1 MVGFDAELLC
11 HSAADAVDVG
21 IHGGVGGIDGDV
33 VADSL
38 DDTTLL
44 RGVATDML
52 HAAEKKG
59 VVADNE
65 ITSQ

>member
-1 MVGFDAELLC
+1 MVVGDSQLLC

-38 DDTTLL
+38 DDATLL
-44 RGVATDML
+44 RGIATDMF
-52 HAAEKKG
+52 HAAEEKG
-59 VVADNE
+59 VVADDE
-65 ITSQ
+65 VTP

>member
-1 MVGFDAELLC
+1 MVVGDSQLLC

-21 IHGGVGGIDGDV
+21 IHGGVGGVDGDV

-52 HAAEKKG
+52 HSAEKKW
-59 VVADNE
+59 VVADDE
-65 ITSQ
+65 VAS

>member
-1 MVGFDAELLC
+1 M
-11 HSAADAVDVG
+11 DVG
-21 IHGGVGGIDGDV
+21 IHRGVGGVDGDV
-33 VADSL
+33 VAYGL
-38 DDTTLL
+38 DDTALL

>member
-1 MVGFDAELLC
+1 MVVGDSQLLC

-21 IHGGVGGIDGDV
+21 IHGGVGGVDGDV

-38 DDTTLL
+38 DDATLL

-52 HAAEKKG
+52 HSAEEKG
-59 VVADNE
+59 VVADDE
-65 ITSQ
+65 IAA

>member
-1 MVGFDAELLC
+1 MVVGDSQLLC
-11 HSAADAVDVG
+11 HSAADTVDVG
-21 IHGGVGGIDGDV
+21 IHRGVCGVDGDV

-52 HAAEKKG
+52 HSAEEKW

-65 ITSQ
+65 VAS

>member
-11 HSAADAVDVG
+11 HSAADAVEIGVHG
-21 IHGGVGGIDGDV
+21 CVGGVDSDV

-52 HAAEKKG
+52 HAAEEKG
-59 VVADNE
+59 VVADDE
-65 ITSQ
+65 IAS

>member
-1 MVGFDAELLC
+1 MVGCDAELLC
-11 HSAADAVDVG
+11 HSAANTVDVG
-21 IHGGVGGIDGDV
+21 IHRGVCGVDGDV

-38 DDTTLL
+38 DDATLL

-59 VVADNE
+59 VVADDE
-65 ITSQ
+65 VAS

>member
-1 MVGFDAELLC
+1 MVVGDSQLLC

-21 IHGGVGGIDGDV
+21 IHGGVGGVDSDV
-33 VADSL
+33 VAYGL
-38 DDTTLL
+38 DDATLL

-65 ITSQ
+65 IAT

>member
-1 MVGFDAELLC
+1 MVGCDAELLC

-52 HAAEKKG
+52 HAAEEKG
-59 VVADNE
+59 VVADDE
-65 ITSQ
+65 IAA

>member
-1 MVGFDAELLC
+1 MVGCDAKLLC

-21 IHGGVGGIDGDV
+21 IHGGVGGVDSNV
-33 VADSL
+33 VADGL

-52 HAAEKKG
+52 HSAEEKG

-65 ITSQ
+65 VAP

>member
-21 IHGGVGGIDGDV
+21 IHGGVGGVDGDV

-38 DDTTLL
+38 DDATLL
-44 RGVATDML
+44 RCVATDML
-52 HAAEKKG
+52 HSAEEKG
-59 VVADNE
+59 VMADDEVA
-65 ITSQ
+65 T

>member
-1 MVGFDAELLC
+1 MVGCDAQLLR

-21 IHGGVGGIDGDV
+21 IHGGVGGVDSDV

-52 HAAEKKG
+52 HSAEEKW
-59 VVADNE
+59 VVADDE
-65 ITSQ
+65 VAA